1 MGGAIIRMQDKK
13 LLYFPRACIYA
24 IYADAP
30 AATKCALTVKACPV
44 CYTKVRNMATDQTC
58 NLVYRSDRD
67 MALKKKNYKKFM
79 ENKATSKKRRQAGRD
94 TARELG
100 IEMFTTNAFATKPTE
115 SHKWVFGPDPDK
127 YCVWQSLPQ
136 ITLHGFDE
144 GLCQKLNFAMLE
156 MAVTEAQSRL
166 NMAATEVQFIKLLTN

>member
-1 MGGAIIRMQDKK
+1 
-13 LLYFPRACIYA
+13 
-24 IYADAP
+24 
-30 AATKCALTVKACPV
+30 
-44 CYTKVRNMATDQTC
+44 
-58 NLVYRSDRD
+58 
-67 MALKKKNYKKFM
+67 MALKKKKYKKIM
-79 ENKATSKKRRQAGRD
+79 ENKATSKERRQAGRD

-127 YCVWQSLPQ
+127 DCVWQSLPQ
-136 ITLHGFDE
+136 VTLHGFDE
-144 GLCQKLNFAMLE
+144 GLCQKLNYAMLE